1 MVLKKLGVELMDEFL
16 ATVQFLGDHEGM
28 QVSAAPLAA
37 PHPMPALY
45 SQSPFTL
52 HIA

>member
-28 QVSAAPLAA
+28 QVSAAPGGST
-37 PHPMPALY
+37 ALHACPGF
-45 SQSPFTL
+45 PFLVLTV
-52 HIA
+52 